1 MNNKQIMEANVRR
14 HISIVLTE
22 AATGKNSVKS
32 PGSAKKKKAKR
43 KWGYKKKRKRRH
55 RRKFINGF
63 IRRGSH
69 AAAIQ

>member
-43 KWGYKKKRKRRH
+43 KWGYKKKETAPP
-55 RRKFINGF
+55 
-63 IRRGSH
+63 S
-69 AAAIQ
+69 